1 MMHQWISGREFEY
14 VCIRILADKP
24 KEGFEFGPT
33 YLRSTQ
39 FKVHAFCWHFNG
51 LENHCWFKFVISGF
65 DPTLSNCNFVRIL
78 EYNDKYY
85 NCNFVRTISSLV
97 HIQVRHKNKWLL
109 TVAPVCS
116 FVHSYFNS
124 ATNIMDINMKF

>member
-1 MMHQWISGREFEY
+1 MNTF
-14 VCIRILADKP
+14 V
-24 KEGFEFGPT
+24 FEFWQTNQKKGLNLSLPA
-33 YLRSTQ
+33 LRSTQ
-39 FKVHAFCWHFNG
+39 FKVHAFCWRFNG
-51 LENHCWFKFVISGF
+51 LENHCWFKFFISGF

-78 EYNDKYY
+78 EYNDSTYY

-116 FVHSYFNS
+116 FVHSFQFSNKYYGHKHEVLKQLSKIAF
-124 ATNIMDINMKF
+124 F